1 MNYPR
6 TDLPVA
12 LATLAEALV
21 TDFDFID
28 LAHSLARSTVDAL
41 DAAAA
46 GVMVV
51 DRGGDLQVVA
61 ASDEDTR
68 VLEIF
73 ELQRHQGPCY
83 DSWVSG
89 QSVSASDLAVP
100 GRWPDFSL
108 RALELGYASACAVPL
123 RFRRHELGA
132 LNVFWTSPHEVTSDD
147 LHAAQAL
154 ANLAAVG
161 LAQQAAPVDPR
172 ELAEEVE
179 SAIHGRIAIE
189 QAKGMLAVQA
199 GMTVEAAFD
208 LMSRYARANQLFVRN
223 VARDV
228 VERKVTA
235 SHMQ

>member
-1 MNYPR
+1 M
-6 TDLPVA
+6 TDSLAELPGA

-28 LAHSLARSTVDAL
+28 LAHSLARSTVTAL

-51 DRGGDLQVVA
+51 DRSGELQVVA
-61 ASDEDTR
+61 ASDEDTH
-68 VLEIF
+68 VLEVF

-83 DSWVSG
+83 DSWVTG
-89 QSVSASDLAVP
+89 QAISASDLAAQSS
-100 GRWPDFSL
+100 WPEFSQ
-108 RALELGYASACAVPL
+108 RARDLGYESACAVPV
-123 RFRRHELGA
+123 RFRRNQLGS
-132 LNVFWTSPHEVTSDD
+132 LNVFWSSHHEVTAAD
-147 LHAAQAL
+147 LGAAQAL

-161 LAQQAAPVDPR
+161 LAQQAAPVNSR

-199 GMTVEAAFD
+199 GISVEAAFE
-208 LMSRYARANQLFVRN
+208 LLSAYARSQQVFVRS
-223 VARDV
+223 AAQDV
-228 VERKVTA
+228 VERRITA
-235 SHMQ
+235 AQM

>member
-1 MNYPR
+1 MSDPR
-6 TDLPVA
+6 TELPAA

-21 TDFDFID
+21 TDFDFVD
-28 LAHSLARSTVDAL
+28 LAHSLARSTVTTL

-46 GVMVV
+46 GVMVI
-51 DRGGDLQVVA
+51 DRRGELQVVA
-61 ASDEDTR
+61 ASDEDTH
-68 VLEIF
+68 VLEVF
-73 ELQRHQGPCY
+73 ELQRHQGPCF

-89 QSVSASDLAVP
+89 QAISASDLSAQ
-100 GRWPDFSL
+100 GTWPDFSR
-108 RALELGYASACAVPL
+108 RACELGYSSACAVPL
-123 RFRRHELGA
+123 RFRGHGLGA
-132 LNVFWTSPHEVTSDD
+132 LNVFWSAPHEVTPAD
-147 LHAAQAL
+147 LHSAQAL

-172 ELAEEVE
+172 DLAEEVE

-199 GMTVEAAFD
+199 GITVEAAYE
-208 LMSRYARANQLFVRN
+208 LMSRYARSRQLFVRA

-235 SHMQ
+235 NQM